1 MIQDSDFHVLISAL
15 AGMSEEIRQMFY
27 RNVSQRVRERL
38 VGEIVHKES
47 IKTPE
52 NQVQA
57 AQEHLLQLFQKWIDS
72 DEESTMPKPDSLPP
86 MPRLDTKKDIIET
99 FKTLASFCRTYG
111 FIVLEEYAG
120 SIDHPVM
127 KKGLEMIIN
136 GWGEMDWRPV
146 LERQVK
152 MYLQSIET
160 KLNMIMDGLEALQA
174 NLNDSTCHDQASQE
188 ERTDID
194 MLIDTLPEIHR
205 RLYRLYYEE
214 NRTVREISGLLD
226 RPEGTVKYLLYALRK
241 QLKMRMG

>member
-1 MIQDSDFHVLISAL
+1 MEKFGDFLPDTDRNNYLISKVIQDSDFHVLISAL

-38 VGEIVHKES
+38 VEEVVHKES

-127 KKGLEMIIN
+127 KKGLEMLKILYSSVCF
-136 GWGEMDWRPV
+136 RPS
-146 LERQVK
+146 K
-152 MYLQSIET
+152 GT
-160 KLNMIMDGLEALQA
+160 KGLKVY
-174 NLNDSTCHDQASQE
+174 QASQPGS
-188 ERTDID
+188 TGFAGIP
-194 MLIDTLPEIHR
+194 T
-205 RLYRLYYEE
+205 
-214 NRTVREISGLLD
+214 
-226 RPEGTVKYLLYALRK
+226 
-241 QLKMRMG
+241 